1 MTTTHVHSAAAVG
14 RHPIHAML
22 APFPPVCFTL
32 TLATDI
38 AYWQTSNLMWQR
50 FAEWLL
56 LAGLVIGGLALLA
69 GVIDYGARRVVR
81 RQGRAWLH
89 LLGSFLVLVLAFI
102 NSLVHAADGWT
113 GVVPYGLA
121 LSAATVFLI
130 LVTAAIG
137 RSVGFAP
144 APESRYA

>member
-1 MTTTHVHSAAAVG
+1 MTTTHVYSAAAVG

-22 APFPPVCFTL
+22 APFPIVCFTL
-32 TLATDI
+32 TLATDV

-50 FAEWLL
+50 FSEWLL
-56 LAGLVIGGLALLA
+56 LAGVLIGALALLA
-69 GVIDYGARRVVR
+69 GVIDYGARRLVR

-89 LLGSFLVLVLAFI
+89 LLGNLLVLVLAGI
-102 NSLVHAADGWT
+102 NSLVHATDGWT

-121 LSAATVFLI
+121 LSAATVFVI
-130 LVTAAIG
+130 LVTAGIG

-144 APESRYA
+144 ARESHHA